1 MAGIYD
7 RIQPEAADNVPVH
20 ILYAAIVTYSEGI
33 FTKVQIRNAI
43 NGTLQSPLTTAEETD
58 LDGMADGI
66 DAEVGVNNKLRYLHR
81 LNALSLAIES
91 GVNVTETQYR
101 TNLGI

>member
-7 RIQPEAADNVPVH
+7 RILPETDDNVPVH

-43 NGTLQSPLTTAEETD
+43 NGILQSPLTSAEETD
-58 LDGMADGI
+58 LDGIADGI

-81 LNALSLAIES
+81 LNALSMAIEIGIS
-91 GVNVTETQYR
+91 VTETQYR
-101 TNLGI
+101 NNLGI